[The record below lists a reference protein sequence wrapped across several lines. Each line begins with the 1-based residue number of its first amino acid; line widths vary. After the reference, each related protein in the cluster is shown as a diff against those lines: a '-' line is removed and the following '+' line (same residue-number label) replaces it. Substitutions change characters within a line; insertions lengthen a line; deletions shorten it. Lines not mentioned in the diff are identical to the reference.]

1 MERKKEV
8 YVESLGTKKEEDD
21 FGSMVESVIVGRVV
35 YLMGGT
41 NWMTGQQFPRG
52 YFLSVGPETRG
63 DGFVSTILGS
73 GYKALIKPAARF
85 SQKELDALE
94 PDPEQ
99 LARMV
104 NRIKNE
110 AAQKRAA

>member
-8 YVESLGTKKEEDD
+8 YLEKVGEFQEYGETRER
-21 FGSMVESVIVGRVV
+21 FIVGRIV

-52 YFLSVGPETRG
+52 YFVSVGPETRG
-63 DGFVSTILGS
+63 AGVVSFILGS

-99 LARMV
+99 LARLV
-104 NRIKNE
+104 NRIKND